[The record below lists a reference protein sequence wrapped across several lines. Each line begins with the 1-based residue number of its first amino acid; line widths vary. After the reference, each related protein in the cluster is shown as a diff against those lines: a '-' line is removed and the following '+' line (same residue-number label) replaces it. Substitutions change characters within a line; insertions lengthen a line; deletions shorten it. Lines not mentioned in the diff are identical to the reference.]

1 MQDPNYRMGTINA
14 HIILLTELIR
24 WSWNQHIFYKG
35 PKSKYFKLGRPY
47 TISAAY
53 CLVLIV
59 VVVFFKQ
66 SFKNVNSLSSQAGR
80 KQVLGVLG
88 LWALFPEI
96 KCMKCLQ

>member
-1 MQDPNYRMGTINA
+1 M
-14 HIILLTELIR
+14 
-24 WSWNQHIFYKG
+24 
-35 PKSKYFKLGRPY
+35 
-47 TISAAY
+47 ISAAY

-59 VVVFFKQ
+59 VVFYLKQ